1 MNYGYLDCYKLLY
14 GTSQFPYWFIFQACY
29 SCYVTHKSIESLRK
43 TPNLFFRQL
52 IIAFCMTF
60 APREIFAFAFKK
72 LSPIKHNPQSI
83 IIFLGIYGLICIK
96 PIYKIINFFA
106 KLIGM
111 AQGVNVARFF
121 TLALRNIKGIPAE
134 LILPIAIIFSVMDQL
149 IEFIFSTIFKTK
161 ESEVSNKNYIIIAG
175 FFNSIYWL
183 YSHRNYFTQYIGL
196 HSVYFP
202 GLILALVLSASNSTF
217 SVFVQ
222 NDSQQQRNELQQNG
236 QSNVENDQVN
246 QNVNLEE
253 QNKNLTNLVLQL
265 QKKIQDTES
274 LKSEIDQ
281 LKKELEEERQRA
293 KEDHDKLTAEIQRL
307 NSVSKQ

>member
-14 GTSQFPYWFIFQACY
+14 GTPQFPYWFIFQACY

-161 ESEVSNKNYIIIAG
+161 NLKFQIKILLSELVFLIQFIGYIPTAIISHNILDFILFIFRGLYLHLFYRLQTQLFPYLFKTIANSNG
-175 FFNSIYWL
+175 
-183 YSHRNYFTQYIGL
+183 T
-196 HSVYFP
+196 
-202 GLILALVLSASNSTF
+202 
-217 SVFVQ
+217 
-222 NDSQQQRNELQQNG
+222 NG
-236 QSNVENDQVN
+236 SRMANPM
-246 QNVNLEE
+246 
-253 QNKNLTNLVLQL
+253 
-265 QKKIQDTES
+265 
-274 LKSEIDQ
+274 
-281 LKKELEEERQRA
+281 
-293 KEDHDKLTAEIQRL
+293 
-307 NSVSKQ
+307 